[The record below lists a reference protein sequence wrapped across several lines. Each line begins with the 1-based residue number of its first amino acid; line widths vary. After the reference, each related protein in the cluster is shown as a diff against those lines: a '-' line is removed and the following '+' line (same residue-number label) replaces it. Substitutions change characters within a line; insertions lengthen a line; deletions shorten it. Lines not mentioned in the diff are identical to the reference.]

1 MEGILRKIQS
11 LNGVHEVCIYRDGES
26 VASTLPEHQ
35 VGAVGGVFHLVEQIF
50 AALESIGKD
59 HNELYF
65 SFADKLI
72 AVYALSDCG
81 IVMLVTDKKIN
92 LPLIHMG
99 VKAAA
104 SKIRTVL
111 SVPSVSSPASAPAI
125 QVEPVLTAPTIS
137 APPPA
142 PVLSTQPAE
151 PPRID
156 NVTQIM
162 LGQLE
167 TLLTS
172 YFGPA
177 AHFIFSEAQEEWMQ
191 KHSPNRY
198 NTNYLV
204 NALLVEFD
212 SEAER
217 VAFQQRAKNI
227 ISP

>member
-11 LNGVHEVCIYRDGES
+11 LNGVHDVCIYRDGEA

-35 VGAVGGVFHLVEQIF
+35 VGAVCGVFHLVEQIF

-72 AVYALSDCG
+72 VAYALSNCG
-81 IVMLVTDKKIN
+81 VVMLVTDKKIN

-111 SVPSVSSPASAPAI
+111 SAPSVSSPVSAPVPATPI
-125 QVEPVLTAPTIS
+125 EPILTVPIIS
-137 APPPA
+137 AP
-142 PVLSTQPAE
+142 PAE

-156 NVTQIM
+156 NVTQLM
-162 LGQLE
+162 LRQLE

-172 YFGPA
+172 YFGPV
-177 AHFIFSEAQEEWMQ
+177 AHLIFNEAQEAWVQ

-198 NTNYLV
+198 NIAHLA

-217 VAFQQRAKNI
+217 VAFQQQAKNI